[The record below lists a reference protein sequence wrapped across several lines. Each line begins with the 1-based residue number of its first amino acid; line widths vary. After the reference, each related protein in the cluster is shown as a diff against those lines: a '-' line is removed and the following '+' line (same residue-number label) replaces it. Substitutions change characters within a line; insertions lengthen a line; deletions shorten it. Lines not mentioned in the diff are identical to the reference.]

1 MSKKADP
8 RVITIMPEEV
18 VARID
23 DYRFATRQP
32 SRTAA
37 ILTLLEIGLERAGMA
52 KALTDNASRQT
63 KRSRR
68 QTPGDAN

>member
-1 MSKKADP
+1 
-8 RVITIMPEEV
+8 MPEEM

-52 KALTDNASRQT
+52 KALTDKASKPSAHEGKPLETPTDAQ
-63 KRSRR
+63 RR
-68 QTPGDAN
+68 MEDRGR

>member
-1 MSKKADP
+1 
-8 RVITIMPEEV
+8 MPEEV

-37 ILTLLEIGLERAGMA
+37 ILTLLEIGLERAGM
-52 KALTDNASRQT
+52 
-63 KRSRR
+63 
-68 QTPGDAN
+68 GDAASTGKPLGKPKGSRVKTGRLKAEKSKPTVGK